1 MFDVLMGSSGRRER
15 KPGRA
20 LVSAALHIVVVAS
33 VARATASSLPA
44 PFSEPRIVD
53 LTLDVPAAP
62 APVRAPVAA
71 PSGIAAAPVLPAP
84 VVAPVDVPAGIP
96 PLTLPGRWDRRTIV
110 PGYVPTG
117 APGAPVGIGAFNP
130 DSILAESAVDEPAT
144 VLLQRPPRY
153 PPSLQS
159 AGLEGR
165 VTVRFVIDAG
175 GRVEPGSIRITSA
188 GHPGFE
194 GSARETIR
202 NTLFS
207 PARVRGRAVR
217 QWAQQAVV
225 FRISP

>member
-1 MFDVLMGSSGRRER
+1 
-15 KPGRA
+15 
-20 LVSAALHIVVVAS
+20 
-33 VARATASSLPA
+33 
-44 PFSEPRIVD
+44 
-53 LTLDVPAAP
+53 
-62 APVRAPVAA
+62 
-71 PSGIAAAPVLPAP
+71 
-84 VVAPVDVPAGIP
+84 
-96 PLTLPGRWDRRTIV
+96 V

-117 APGAPVGIGAFNP
+117 APGAPVGIGGFSP
-130 DSILAESAVDEPAT
+130 DSILAESAVDEPAI

-165 VTVRFVIDAG
+165 VTVRFVIDAE

-202 NTLFS
+202 NTVFR

>member
-1 MFDVLMGSSGRRER
+1 
-15 KPGRA
+15 
-20 LVSAALHIVVVAS
+20 
-33 VARATASSLPA
+33 
-44 PFSEPRIVD
+44 
-53 LTLDVPAAP
+53 
-62 APVRAPVAA
+62 
-71 PSGIAAAPVLPAP
+71 

-96 PLTLPGRWDRRTIV
+96 PLMLPDRWDPRTSV

-117 APGAPVGIGAFNP
+117 ALGAPVGIGGFNP

-153 PPSLQS
+153 PPPLQS

-165 VTVRFVIDAG
+165 VTVRFVIDAA

-188 GHPGFE
+188 GHAGFE

-202 NTLFS
+202 TTVFR
-207 PARVRGRAVR
+207 PARVQGRAVR

>member
-20 LVSAALHIVVVAS
+20 LVSAALHVVVVAS
-33 VARATASSLPA
+33 VARATASSLPGA
-44 PFSEPRIVD
+44 FSEPRIVD
-53 LTLDVPAAP
+53 LTMDVPAAP
-62 APVRAPVAA
+62 APARTSVAA
-71 PSGIAAAPVLPAP
+71 PTGIAAVPVLPAP

-96 PLTLPGRWDRRTIV
+96 PLTLADGRNPATLV
-110 PGYVPTG
+110 PGYVPSG
-117 APGAPVGIGAFNP
+117 APGAPVGIGVFSR

-144 VLLQRPPRY
+144 VLRQRPPRY

-165 VTVRFVIDAG
+165 VTVRFVIDAE
-175 GRVEPGSIRITSA
+175 GRVEPGSIRIASA

-202 NTLFS
+202 NTVFS
-207 PARVRGRAVR
+207 PARVRGHAVR

>member
-20 LVSAALHIVVVAS
+20 VVSAALHIVIVAS
-33 VARATASSLPA
+33 VARATAGSLPGA
-44 PFSEPRIVD
+44 FSEPRIFD
-53 LTLDVPAAP
+53 LIMDVPAAP
-62 APVRAPVAA
+62 APVRMAA
-71 PSGIAAAPVLPAP
+71 AAGTIGAAPVLPAP
-84 VVAPVDVPAGIP
+84 VVVLVDVPAGIP
-96 PLTLPGRWDRRTIV
+96 PVTLLDRWDPRTIA

-117 APGAPVGIGAFNP
+117 TPGVPVGIGVFNP

-165 VTVRFVIDAG
+165 VTVRFVIDAE
-175 GRVEPGSIRITSA
+175 GRVEPGSIRIESA

-202 NTLFS
+202 NTVFS